1 MAGLVDERVH
11 PVRAPSAANG
21 GIKTMTV
28 IGGVLAGA
36 LDRRFEVTRSGAAD
50 GVFAV
55 RTALVGRRRPRR
67 RLVCYRHVEPA
78 ARGDARPESRRRGG
92 ALLRFFDEMWSTM
105 HDNSP
110 PVPAQRLVGSGR
122 LAGMVQLR
130 QALPFVERLPPVDL
144 TPGEAAAL
152 VAALVAIGPYTSA
165 TARTAL
171 DKLLTAL
178 VE

>member
-1 MAGLVDERVH
+1 MPAEKVGGMAV
-11 PVRAPSAANG
+11 PYCAS
-21 GIKTMTV
+21 
-28 IGGVLAGA
+28 
-36 LDRRFEVTRSGAAD
+36 
-50 GVFAV
+50 
-55 RTALVGRRRPRR
+55 
-67 RLVCYRHVEPA
+67 
-78 ARGDARPESRRRGG
+78 
-92 ALLRFFDEMWSTM
+92 STKCGPPCTT
-105 HDNSP
+105 NS

-122 LAGMVQLR
+122 LAGIIPLR
-130 QALPFVERLPPVDL
+130 QALPLVERLPPVDL